1 MKTSFKNS
9 FVHCIDKTVLF
20 LDIINHKSIKMK
32 KYLIIA
38 VAMTTLISCNSNAD
52 MSLFKENKK
61 IAQKYIASYE
71 SPSDYELF
79 KTMTDEN
86 IEHQSPMY
94 GDGIVGYEKV
104 LEQGNFYMSNFS
116 DVSFENSRWLP
127 GVNEETLQADGSVRV
142 YGTWKG
148 VSNASGKSFSVD
160 GYHYFVINEGKIV
173 QSGDFFDATG
183 MVMSVQPDSLVDVA
197 VIIPLTKG
205 YATWHKGFIK
215 DNKTRERF
223 CDDSRT
229 LVLRDVK
236 DPNKVSVY
244 LYDVDMSKLG
254 EMMQDPAFEKLAL
267 SLGEDLANKKVYT
280 LSAL

>member
-9 FVHCIDKTVLF
+9 FVYCIDKLVLC
-20 LDIINHKSIKMK
+20 LNIINQKSINMK

-38 VAMTTLISCNSNAD
+38 LAMTTLISCNSNAD
-52 MSLFKENKK
+52 MSLFKENKE
-61 IAQKYIASYE
+61 IAKKYLASYE

-94 GDGIVGYEKV
+94 GVGIVGYEKV

-127 GVNEETLQADGSVRV
+127 GVNEETLEADGSVRV

-148 VSNASGKSFSVD
+148 VSNDSGKSFSVD
-160 GYHYFVINEGKIV
+160 GYHYFVIKEGKII

-183 MVMSVQPDSLVDVA
+183 MVMSVQVDS
-197 VIIPLTKG
+197 
-205 YATWHKGFIK
+205 
-215 DNKTRERF
+215 E
-223 CDDSRT
+223 
-229 LVLRDVK
+229 
-236 DPNKVSVY
+236 
-244 LYDVDMSKLG
+244 
-254 EMMQDPAFEKLAL
+254 E
-267 SLGEDLANKKVYT
+267 
-280 LSAL
+280 